1 MTYCRRGAVCQ
12 SMKYSG
18 DVRRNWTLVTA
29 TGSDSSVAPRCE
41 VSGTSYSSACV
52 WPSSP
57 V

>member
-1 MTYCRRGAVCQ
+1 MCQ

-18 DVRRNWTLVTA
+18 EVRRNWTLVTA
-29 TGSDSSVAPRCE
+29 TGSDSSVAPRDE